1 MGSDPVGSGPM
12 CPFCGNTVRFSP
24 MGREFGMS
32 TTGGHILRFA
42 PMFGE
47 FAMPASKNV
56 KRNTFVVTA
65 HFVCPNAWNQQGRCS
80 FSVFSSASASSAEAP
95 LTPR

>member
-32 TTGGHILRFA
+32 TTGGHILPFA
-42 PMFGE
+42 RMFFESALHGTMKVNRKTFGV
-47 FAMPASKNV
+47 FA
-56 KRNTFVVTA
+56 
-65 HFVCPNAWNQQGRCS
+65 H
-80 FSVFSSASASSAEAP
+80 
-95 LTPR
+95 

>member
-1 MGSDPVGSGPM
+1 MGKYVRSFLSTYTACRRGGPM
-12 CPFCGNTVRFSP
+12 CPPGGN
-24 MGREFGMS
+24 
-32 TTGGHILRFA
+32 ILRFA

-47 FAMPASKNV
+47 FAMPATCKHAGLLKDV

-65 HFVCPNAWNQQGRCS
+65 YSVCPNAWNQQGRCS
-80 FSVFSSASASSAEAP
+80 FSVFSGASASSAEAP